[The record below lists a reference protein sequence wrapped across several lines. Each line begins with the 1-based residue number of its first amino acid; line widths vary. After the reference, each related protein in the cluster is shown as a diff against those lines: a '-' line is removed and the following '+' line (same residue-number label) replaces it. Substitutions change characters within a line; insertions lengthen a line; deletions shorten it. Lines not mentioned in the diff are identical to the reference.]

1 MKKLFTLLTLLCAVT
16 GVWAQVTLVDVDFTS
31 SEWQGATFSQGNTS
45 TPDVINGISFY
56 CKNSSKQFSVSEKG
70 LVFPG
75 SNMSSNNY
83 YFGIPL
89 SGVNGSIT
97 VTLKHIYDSN
107 KASFKYLYKDGDT
120 EFSTNVGNSGTSIK
134 DEKTSDVQIVV
145 TIESL
150 SSNNGYLYIGE
161 ASSSYTT
168 LAGFTVTTEGANDNP
183 AINVAASAAIT
194 ATEAGVEATENIGIK
209 GVNLTGSKLTA
220 TLSPAVEGLTVT
232 LDEDAIVDGT
242 IATQAVLHY
251 TATENAKGTTTLTL
265 SDGTT
270 SKEVAISY
278 TAMVTPV
285 ELQTVS
291 GTVTWDISTDIT
303 GDVQFAEGDRDERV
317 YANIPG
323 LEFKSTFDA
332 TTLAFAGEWAFRAAN
347 SCAQNGTL
355 HLIASAPGTVEVTF
369 SNTGG
374 SNKNRFVKV
383 TCGEAE
389 PTIGKVEADGTTKR
403 TEKFD
408 VVAGDVYIAGY
419 TPDEGGNSALRFFK
433 VVYTEGDT
441 TGIQTVNNNAA
452 NNGVI
457 YNLAGQRVMNAQKGL
472 FIINGN
478 KVVIK

>member
-16 GVWAQVTLVDVDFTS
+16 GVWAQDVTYKSMNANDIFWFTAADVTTYASESEGWVTKNTTKSTKNFEPTIDPETDEAFSPKHAKIDVDQVKQENSAYIILHVTNVAKLRVYGYAGSSGRTLKATINTDSAVDIFTKS
-31 SEWQGATFSQGNTS
+31 GSGGCGSGDITISEPTANNDIKIWASG
-45 TPDVINGISFY
+45 DMSFY
-56 CKNSSKQFSVSEKG
+56 AIKVLEAAGSS
-70 LVFPG
+70 
-75 SNMSSNNY
+75 
-83 YFGIPL
+83 
-89 SGVNGSIT
+89 
-97 VTLKHIYDSN
+97 D
-107 KASFKYLYKDGDT
+107 D
-120 EFSTNVGNSGTSIK
+120 
-134 DEKTSDVQIVV
+134 
-145 TIESL
+145 
-150 SSNNGYLYIGE
+150 
-161 ASSSYTT
+161 
-168 LAGFTVTTEGANDNP
+168 P

-433 VVYTEGDT
+433 VVYTEGDA